1 MEKCKINITTFQ
13 NSVYVMK
20 KGATTQ
26 RTVIEHFVVR
36 QQNLCHYRPLATQD
50 GHHVSR
56 VQFVHLEI
64 SNKIFD
70 SQWVGDV
77 D

>member
-1 MEKCKINITTFQ
+1 M
-13 NSVYVMK
+13 YVMK

-26 RTVIEHFVVR
+26 PTVIEHFVVR

-64 SNKIFD
+64 SNKNFD
-70 SQWVGDV
+70 YGRRLYS
-77 D
+77 